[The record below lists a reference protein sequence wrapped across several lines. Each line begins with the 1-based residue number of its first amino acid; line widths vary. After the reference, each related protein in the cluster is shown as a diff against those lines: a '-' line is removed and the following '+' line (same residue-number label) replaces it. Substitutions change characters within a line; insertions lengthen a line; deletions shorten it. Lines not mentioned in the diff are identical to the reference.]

1 MGPGTLGV
9 AMGTDGAFADNVD
22 EFFVYEA
29 FYSYPV
35 NDGMTITP
43 YIYMREQ
50 NAVNT
55 DDTGIAVVTSFSF

>member
-9 AMGTDGAFADNVD
+9 AMGTDGAFADNAT
-22 EFFVYEA
+22 EYYIYEA

-43 YIYMREQ
+43 YVYVQEE
-50 NAVNT
+50 NAANT
-55 DDTGIAVVTSFSF
+55 DDTGIAVVTTFSF